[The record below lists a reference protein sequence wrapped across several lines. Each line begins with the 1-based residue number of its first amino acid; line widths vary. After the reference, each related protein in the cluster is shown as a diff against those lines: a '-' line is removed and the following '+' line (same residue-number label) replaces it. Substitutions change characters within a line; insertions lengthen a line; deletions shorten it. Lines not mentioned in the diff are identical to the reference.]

1 MNLYID
7 VGNTAIKFGVEY
19 KDVVELIYTM
29 STEEGIKKPDEVLN
43 YLPGEIAHVYISSVV
58 PHASESL
65 KHLFKNVPVSFISPL
80 DDSGIEVKID
90 YPEELGTDLLCDIA
104 GANKLFGYPSLIVDL
119 GTATKFIFIDERGV
133 FSTCAIVPGIE
144 LALQTLN
151 RNTALLPRV
160 DLQEIKP
167 LLECHNTVDVLMASA
182 YYSHIDMI
190 NGLVKRYK
198 KEISYPVQVIMT
210 GGNLDFIKD
219 QLDFEYKLKYNL
231 CLQGIKVIADKKGEK

>member
-7 VGNTAIKFGVEY
+7 VGNTAIKFGVDY
-19 KDVVELIYTM
+19 KDEVELIFTM
-29 STEEGIKKPDEVLN
+29 STKEGIANPKGVLD
-43 YLPGEIAHVYISSVV
+43 YIPGKIDRVYISSVV
-58 PHASESL
+58 PEASKSL
-65 KHLFKNVPVSFISPL
+65 EKLFKDTPVTFISPL

-119 GTATKFIFIDERGV
+119 GTATKFILIDENGI

-144 LALQTLN
+144 LSLNTLSK
-151 RNTALLPRV
+151 NTALLPKI

-182 YYSHIDMI
+182 FYSHIDMI
-190 NGLVKRYK
+190 NGMVKRYK
-198 KEISYPVQVIMT
+198 DAVNYPLKVIMT
-210 GGNLDFIKD
+210 GGNLDFIKNGLNFD
-219 QLDFEYKLKYNL
+219 YQIKYSL
-231 CLQGIKVIADKKGEK
+231 CLQGLKVIAEKKGI